1 MTQKRLKSLKR
12 RSLRKTLKVS
22 ISKRQ
27 QSKRLRSR
35 RQQSKR
41 KQSKRQQSKR
51 KQSKRKQS
59 KRKQSKRF
67 SSKRPRGLTSR
78 FAVIPDD
85 ILEFSKKYPDK
96 LDEKLDL
103 FLKFNLLKNGVD
115 DKKIKQSFKVLAL
128 EFHPDKN
135 EANIDLA
142 TSIFQKLNNYSDEF
156 IRMPIEKRQDEKNRL
171 DTMQAKEKNR
181 LDTMQAKE
189 KYKQM
194 SDEERKEIFRQKR
207 KTNKE
212 VAMEN
217 IKSMTP
223 QQKDEEMSKI
233 RKRLESNRQRQ
244 EEYYFKSFLSS
255 NNRTIYEHLK
265 RIEQE
270 LLDELNMYRYVVDGF
285 EVI

>member
-22 ISKRQ
+22 ISKRE

-35 RQQSKR
+35 RQQSKRQQSKR

-59 KRKQSKRF
+59 KRKQSKRL

-78 FAVIPDD
+78 FGVISDD
-85 ILEFSKKYPDK
+85 IIEFSKKYPDK
-96 LDEKLDL
+96 LDEKLEL

-115 DKKIKQSFKVLAL
+115 DKKIKKSFKELAL

-135 EANIDLA
+135 KANLDLA
-142 TSIFQKLNNYSDEF
+142 TSIFKKLNNYSDEF
-156 IRMPIEKRQDEKNRL
+156 IGMPIEKRQSEKDRL
-171 DTMQAKEKNR
+171 DAMQAN
-181 LDTMQAKE
+181 E

-194 SDEERKEIFRQKR
+194 SDEERKVSFRQKL
-207 KTNKE
+207 KSNKE
-212 VAMEN
+212 MKMQI

-223 QQKDEEMSKI
+223 QQKEEEMSKI
-233 RKRLESNRQRQ
+233 RKSLESNRQRQ

-255 NNRTIYEHLK
+255 NNRTIYEQLK